1 MKMLSK
7 TISLFILLSSLLSSQ
22 TVSKTGTTA
31 AQFLKIGVGA
41 RALAMGGAYSAV
53 SNDATAL
60 YWNPAGLSSMKK
72 NEILLDHQDW
82 ILDVDLDF
90 IGGSYKTPFGT
101 IGAAISAMYMGEM
114 EVTTTHDP
122 EGTGEKFNA
131 GSIMGQLTFSKSLT
145 DRFSFGVSTK
155 IIQESIY
162 NSKARGIAIDLG
174 TLYNT
179 QIPGLT
185 MGMSI
190 SNYGTKMKMEGRDLL
205 LQTEVDPSLESDPI
219 NINANFATDTYEL
232 PLIFR
237 FGLAYKKS
245 LSNRLSILLAADA
258 LHPNDNTESI
268 NLGSELSFKDFVF
281 LRSGLANIY
290 QRDSISGLSIGCG
303 IKLKIANSHYY
314 IDYTYMEMGALGN
327 PKKITLT
334 TSL

>member
-1 MKMLSK
+1 MKD
-7 TISLFILLSSLLSSQ
+7 FIKPILIIFLLCSINTGQ
-22 TVSKTGTTA
+22 IVSKTGTTA
-31 AQFLKIGVGA
+31 AQFLKIGIGA
-41 RALAMGGAYSAV
+41 RALAMGGAYSAI

-60 YWNPAGLSSMKK
+60 YWNPAGLSLINN
-72 NEILLDHQDW
+72 NEIILDHQDW

-90 IGGSYKTPFGT
+90 IGGTFNTPFGT
-101 IGAAISAMYMGEM
+101 IGAAITAMYMGEM

-145 DRFSFGVSTK
+145 DRFSFGITTK

-162 NSKARGIAIDLG
+162 NSKANGIAIDLG

-190 SNYGTKMKMEGRDLL
+190 SNYGTKMQMEGRDLL

-219 NINANFATDTYEL
+219 NINANFATDPYEL
-232 PLIFR
+232 PLLFR
-237 FGLAYKKS
+237 FGLAYKKAIP
-245 LSNRLSILLAADA
+245 NNLSILIAADA

-268 NLGSELSFKDFVF
+268 NLGSELAFKDFLF
-281 LRSGLANIY
+281 LRTGLANQY
-290 QRDSISGLSIGCG
+290 QRDRISGLSLGCG
-303 IKLKIANSHYY
+303 IKLKLSNSYYY
-314 IDYTYMEMGALGN
+314 IDYTYLDMGPLGN

>member
-1 MKMLSK
+1 MK
-7 TISLFILLSSLLSSQ
+7 ILFKLFSLLAVLTCLCFSQ

-31 AQFLKIGVGA
+31 GQFLKIGIGA

-53 SNDATAL
+53 SDDATAL
-60 YWNPAGLSSMKK
+60 YWNPAGLSSLKK

-90 IGGSYKTPFGT
+90 IGATYKTPFGT
-101 IGAAISAMYMGEM
+101 IGAAIGAMYMGEM
-114 EVTTTHDP
+114 EVTTTHSP

-131 GSIMGQLTFSKSLT
+131 GSIMSQLTFSKSLT
-145 DRFSFGVSTK
+145 DRFSFGITTK
-155 IIQESIY
+155 LIRESIY
-162 NSKARGIAIDLG
+162 NSKANGIAIDLG
-174 TLYNT
+174 TLYKT
-179 QIPGLT
+179 QISGLT

-219 NINANFATDTYEL
+219 NINANFATDAFEL

-245 LSNRLSILLAADA
+245 LKNNLTFLIAADA

-281 LRSGLANIY
+281 LRSGLANLY
-290 QRDSISGLSIGCG
+290 QRDNISGVSIGCG
-303 IKLKIANSHYY
+303 IKLKLSNSFYY

-327 PKKITLT
+327 PKKLTLT
-334 TSL
+334 TSF

>member
-1 MKMLSK
+1 MNKLFKTFVFLFYFLSA
-7 TISLFILLSSLLSSQ
+7 SFPQ

-60 YWNPAGLSSMKK
+60 YWNPAGLSSLKK
-72 NEILLDHQDW
+72 NEVILDHQDW

-90 IGGSYKTPFGT
+90 IGLSYKTPFGT
-101 IGAAISAMYMGEM
+101 IGGAICAMYMGEM

-122 EGTGEKFNA
+122 EGTGESFSA
-131 GSIMGQLTFSKSLT
+131 GSLMGQLTFSKSLT
-145 DRFSFGVSTK
+145 DRFSFGISTK
-155 IIQESIY
+155 IIRENIY
-162 NSKARGIAIDLG
+162 NSKASGVALDLG
-174 TLYNT
+174 TLYST

-219 NINANFATDTYEL
+219 NINANFATDPFEL

-245 LSNRLSILLAADA
+245 LSEVIKLLVAADA

-268 NLGSELSFKDFVF
+268 NFGSELSYNDFLF
-281 LRSGLANIY
+281 LRSGIADIY
-290 QRDSISGLSIGCG
+290 QRDSISGLSFGCG
-303 IKLKIANSHYY
+303 IKLKISSLIYY
-314 IDYTYMEMGALGN
+314 IDYTYQDKGILGN
-327 PKKITLT
+327 PKKLTLT
-334 TSL
+334 TSF

>member
-1 MKMLSK
+1 MSVLP
-7 TISLFILLSSLLSSQ
+7 FSQ

-31 AQFLKIGVGA
+31 AQFLKIGIGA

-53 SNDATAL
+53 SDDATAL

-90 IGGSYKTPFGT
+90 IGGSYNTPFGT

-145 DRFSFGVSTK
+145 DRFSFGLSTK
-155 IIQESIY
+155 LIRENIY
-162 NSKARGIAIDLG
+162 NSKASGIAIDLG
-174 TLYNT
+174 TLYDT
-179 QIPGLT
+179 QISGLT

-219 NINANFATDTYEL
+219 NINANFATDAFEL

-245 LSNRLSILLAADA
+245 LKNNVTILLAADA

-268 NLGSELSFKDFVF
+268 NIGSELSFKDFVF
-281 LRSGLANIY
+281 LRSGLANLY
-290 QRDSISGLSIGCG
+290 QRDRISGLSFGCG
-303 IKLKIANSHYY
+303 IKLKISNSYY
-314 IDYTYMEMGALGN
+314 HIDYTYTEMGALGN
-327 PKKITLT
+327 PKKITLS
-334 TSL
+334 TSF

>member
-1 MKMLSK
+1 MKYFIQTIPILALFLS
-7 TISLFILLSSLLSSQ
+7 ISFTQ

-31 AQFLKIGVGA
+31 AQFLKIGIGA
-41 RALAMGGAYSAV
+41 RALGMGGAYSAV

-60 YWNPAGLSSMKK
+60 YWNPAGLASIKK
-72 NEILLDHQDW
+72 NEIILDHQDW

-90 IGGSYKTPFGT
+90 IGGSYNTPFGT

-114 EVTTTHDP
+114 EVTTTHSP

-131 GSIMGQLTFSKSLT
+131 GSIMGQLTFSRSLT
-145 DRFSFGVSTK
+145 DRFSFGISTK
-155 IIQESIY
+155 IIRESIY
-162 NSKARGIAIDLG
+162 NSKANGLALDLG
-174 TLYNT
+174 TLYDT

-190 SNYGTKMKMEGRDLL
+190 SNYGTKMQMEGRDLL

-219 NINANFATDTYEL
+219 NINANFATDRFEL

-245 LSNRLSILLAADA
+245 LPNNLSILFAVDA

-268 NLGSELSFKDFVF
+268 NLGSELTFKDFLF
-281 LRSGLANIY
+281 LRSGLANLY
-290 QRDSISGLSIGCG
+290 QRDSISGVSVGCG
-303 IKLKIANSHYY
+303 IKLKISNTYY
-314 IDYTYMEMGALGN
+314 HIDYTYVDMGPLGN

>member
-1 MKMLSK
+1 MLC
-7 TISLFILLSSLLSSQ
+7 SQ

-145 DRFSFGVSTK
+145 DRFSFGVLVLM
-155 IIQESIY
+155 II
-162 NSKARGIAIDLG
+162 
-174 TLYNT
+174 
-179 QIPGLT
+179 
-185 MGMSI
+185 
-190 SNYGTKMKMEGRDLL
+190 
-205 LQTEVDPSLESDPI
+205 
-219 NINANFATDTYEL
+219 
-232 PLIFR
+232 
-237 FGLAYKKS
+237 
-245 LSNRLSILLAADA
+245 
-258 LHPNDNTESI
+258 
-268 NLGSELSFKDFVF
+268 
-281 LRSGLANIY
+281 
-290 QRDSISGLSIGCG
+290 
-303 IKLKIANSHYY
+303 
-314 IDYTYMEMGALGN
+314 
-327 PKKITLT
+327 
-334 TSL
+334 

>member
-1 MKMLSK
+1 MKYFIQTIPILALFLS
-7 TISLFILLSSLLSSQ
+7 ISFTQ

-31 AQFLKIGVGA
+31 AQFLKIGIGA
-41 RALAMGGAYSAV
+41 RALGMGGAYSAV

-60 YWNPAGLSSMKK
+60 YWNPAGLASIKK
-72 NEILLDHQDW
+72 NEIILDHQDW

-90 IGGSYKTPFGT
+90 IGGSYNTPFGT

-114 EVTTTHDP
+114 EVTTTHSP

-131 GSIMGQLTFSKSLT
+131 GSIMGQLTFSRSLT
-145 DRFSFGVSTK
+145 DRFSFGISTK
-155 IIQESIY
+155 IIRESIY
-162 NSKARGIAIDLG
+162 NSKANGLALDLG
-174 TLYNT
+174 TLYDT

-190 SNYGTKMKMEGRDLL
+190 SNYGTKMQMEGRDLL

-219 NINANFATDTYEL
+219 NINANFATDRFEL

-245 LSNRLSILLAADA
+245 LPNNLSILFAVDA

-268 NLGSELSFKDFVF
+268 NLGSELTFKDFLF
-281 LRSGLANIY
+281 LRSGLANMY
-290 QRDSISGLSIGCG
+290 QRDSISGVSVGCG
-303 IKLKIANSHYY
+303 IKLKISNTYY
-314 IDYTYMEMGALGN
+314 HIDYTYVDMGPLGN